1 MHKQKPQREERQR
14 ERKMEGGRDGERER
28 DCAKYKKIKPK
39 LESQKNS
46 DSEIMTQWQGH
57 HFKLKNTKF

>member
-46 DSEIMTQWQGH
+46 DSEIMT
-57 HFKLKNTKF
+57 